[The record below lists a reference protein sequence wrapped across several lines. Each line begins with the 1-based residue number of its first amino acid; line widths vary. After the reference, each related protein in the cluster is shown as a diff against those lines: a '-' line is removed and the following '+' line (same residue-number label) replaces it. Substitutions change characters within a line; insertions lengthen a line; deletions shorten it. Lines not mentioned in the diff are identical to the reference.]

1 MRGMELT
8 RWGCW
13 AGFAE
18 EFAELSSNPSSSDYS
33 DAELESEHDDDE
45 AMGDSEASRVATL
58 QRMLLELLMAV
69 EAANARASALL
80 EARREA
86 AADEIAE

>member
-1 MRGMELT
+1 MELAW
-8 RWGCW
+8 WGYW
-13 AGFAE
+13 VGFRE
-18 EFAELSSNPSSSDYS
+18 EFAELSSDPSSSDDS
-33 DAELESEHDDDE
+33 AWDLESEHDDDE
-45 AMGDSEASRVATL
+45 TMGDSEEARDATL
-58 QRMLLELLMAV
+58 RRMLLELLRAA